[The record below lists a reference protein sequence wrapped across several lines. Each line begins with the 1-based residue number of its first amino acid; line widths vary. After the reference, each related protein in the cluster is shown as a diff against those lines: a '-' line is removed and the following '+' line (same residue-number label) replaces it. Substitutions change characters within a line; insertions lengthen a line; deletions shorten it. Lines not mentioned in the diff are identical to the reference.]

1 MPKLLPAFLVKKER
15 KKAKSDD
22 EEIPLCAWGFGEFC
36 AFVANGYIL

>member
-15 KKAKSDD
+15 KKAKSED
-22 EEIPLCAWGFGEFC
+22 EEIPLCAGAFGEFC